1 MPAPLLNNPIAPEIS
16 AWGSDLQGVPPPIAT
31 PIGAK
36 ALKRRTPKLEL
47 VTITV
52 TKEDYAKLKA
62 VGGPD
67 PSYVYLALN
76 HYLRLIKETGSVL
89 TSKRRWMA
97 QGTGNEF
104 YVRYTEQPFR

>member
-52 TKEDYAKLKA
+52 TKEDYAKLK
-62 VGGPD
+62 VWGD
-67 PSYVYLALN
+67 PIQVMS
-76 HYLRLIKETGSVL
+76 I
-89 TSKRRWMA
+89 W
-97 QGTGNEF
+97 
-104 YVRYTEQPFR
+104 P